1 MARKDYTKLT
11 PSQYLTIL
19 ENGTYTIGDYTYTV
33 AGQLGSRI
41 YIEIYKDGKKQ
52 NLSFSIDPEQVKQ
65 EMINERKKEE
75 MKILKEKN
83 KKVQA
88 VKVKLSDEM
97 YEKLKKVVQE
107 QNTTVSEYIRKLIQ
121 KEVGE

>member
-11 PSQYLTIL
+11 PAQYLTIL
-19 ENGTYTIGDYTYTV
+19 ENGTYTIGDYTYIV

-41 YIEIYKDGKKQ
+41 YIEVYKDGKKQ
-52 NLSFSIDPEQVKQ
+52 NLSFYIDPEHVKE
-65 EMINERKKEE
+65 EMITERKKEE
-75 MKILKEKN
+75 DKRLKEKN

-88 VKVKLSDEM
+88 VKVKLSEEM
-97 YEKLKKVVQE
+97 YKKLKKDVQE

-121 KEVGE
+121 KEIGE

>member
-11 PSQYLTIL
+11 PAQYLTIL

-33 AGQLGSRI
+33 AGQLGSRS
-41 YIEIYKDGKKQ
+41 YIEVYKDGKKQ

-121 KEVGE
+121 EKMGE

>member
-41 YIEIYKDGKKQ
+41 YIEVYKDGKKQ

-65 EMINERKKEE
+65 QMITDGKKEE
-75 MKILKEKN
+75 KKRLKEKN

-88 VKVKLSDEM
+88 VKVKLSEEM
-97 YEKLKKVVQE
+97 YEKLKKNVQE
-107 QNTTVSEYIRKLIQ
+107 QNTTVSEYIRKLIEE
-121 KEVGE
+121 KMGE

>member
-1 MARKDYTKLT
+1 MARKDYTNLS

-19 ENGTYTIGDYTYTV
+19 EKGTYTIGDYTYEV
-33 AGQLGSRI
+33 AGQLGSRS
-41 YIEIYKDGKKQ
+41 YIEVYKDGKKQ

-65 EMINERKKEE
+65 EIITERKEE
-75 MKILKEKN
+75 EKKILKEKN

-88 VKVKLSDEM
+88 VKVKLSEEM
-97 YEKLKKVVQE
+97 YEKLKKDVQE

-121 KEVGE
+121 EKMGE

>member
-11 PSQYLTIL
+11 PTQYLTIL

-41 YIEIYKDGKKQ
+41 YIDIYKDGKKQ
-52 NLSFSIDPEQVKQ
+52 NLSFSIDPEQAKQ
-65 EMINERKKEE
+65 ETITERKKEE
-75 MKILKEKN
+75 YKRLKEKN

-88 VKVKLSDEM
+88 VKVKLSEEM
-97 YEKLKKVVQE
+97 YEKLKKKVQE
-107 QNTTVSEYIRKLIQ
+107 QNTTVSEYIRKLIEE
-121 KEVGE
+121 KMGE

>member
-1 MARKDYTKLT
+1 MARKDYTNLT

-65 EMINERKKEE
+65 EMIADGKKEE
-75 MKILKEKN
+75 KKRLKEKN
-83 KKVQA
+83 KIVHD
-88 VKVKLSDEM
+88 VKVKLSEEM
-97 YEKLKKVVQE
+97 YQKLKKDVQE

-121 KEVGE
+121 EKIGD

>member
-11 PSQYLTIL
+11 PAQYLTIL

-33 AGQLGSRI
+33 SGQLGSRS
-41 YIEIYKDGKKQ
+41 YIEVYKDGKKQ

-88 VKVKLSDEM
+88 VKVKLSEEM

-107 QNTTVSEYIRKLIQ
+107 QNTTVSEYIRKLIEE
-121 KEVGE
+121 KMGE

>member
-1 MARKDYTKLT
+1 MARKDYTNLT

-33 AGQLGSRI
+33 AGQLGNRI
-41 YIEIYKDGKKQ
+41 YIEIYKEGKKQ

-88 VKVKLSDEM
+88 VKVKLSEEM

-107 QNTTVSEYIRKLIQ
+107 KNTTVSEYIRELIQ
-121 KEVGE
+121 EKIGE

>member
-1 MARKDYTKLT
+1 MPRKDYTKLT
-11 PSQYLTIL
+11 PTQYLTIL

-41 YIEIYKDGKKQ
+41 YIEVYKDGKKQ

-65 EMINERKKEE
+65 EIITERKEE
-75 MKILKEKN
+75 EKKILKEKN
-83 KKVQA
+83 KKVQS
-88 VKVKLSDEM
+88 VKVKLSEEM

-121 KEVGE
+121 EKMGE

>member
-41 YIEIYKDGKKQ
+41 YIEVYKDGKKQ
-52 NLSFSIDPEQVKQ
+52 NLSFSIDPEQIKE
-65 EMINERKKEE
+65 EMITERKKEE
-75 MKILKEKN
+75 DKRLKEKN

-88 VKVKLSDEM
+88 VKVKLSEEM
-97 YEKLKKVVQE
+97 YEKLKKKVQE
-107 QNTTVSEYIRKLIQ
+107 QNTTVSEYIRKLIEE
-121 KEVGE
+121 KMGE

>member
-1 MARKDYTKLT
+1 MARKDYTNLT

-19 ENGTYTIGDYTYTV
+19 ENGTYTRDNYTYKV

-65 EMINERKKEE
+65 QIITDGKKEE
-75 MKILKEKN
+75 DKILKEKN
-83 KKVQA
+83 KKVQT
-88 VKVKLSDEM
+88 VKVKLSEEM
-97 YEKLKKVVQE
+97 YEKLRKVVQE

-121 KEVGE
+121 EKIGE

>member
-1 MARKDYTKLT
+1 MARKDYTNLT

-33 AGQLGSRI
+33 AGQLGSRS
-41 YIEIYKDGKKQ
+41 YIEVYKDGKKQ

-65 EMINERKKEE
+65 EMVNERKKEE
-75 MKILKEKN
+75 KKILKEKN
-83 KKVQA
+83 KKVQS
-88 VKVKLSDEM
+88 VKVKLSEEM
-97 YEKLKKVVQE
+97 YEKLRKVVQE

-121 KEVGE
+121 EKMGE

>member
-33 AGQLGSRI
+33 AGKLGSRI
-41 YIEIYKDGKKQ
+41 YIEVYKDGKKQ

-65 EMINERKKEE
+65 EMITDGKKEE
-75 MKILKEKN
+75 KIQLRITRNLKEKLEELAKEKN
-83 KKVQA
+83 QSVSDYIRDLI
-88 VKVKLSDEM
+88 VEKLS
-97 YEKLKKVVQE
+97 
-107 QNTTVSEYIRKLIQ
+107 
-121 KEVGE
+121 

>member
-1 MARKDYTKLT
+1 MARKDYTNLT

-65 EMINERKKEE
+65 EMITERKKEE
-75 MKILKEKN
+75 KKILKEKN
-83 KKVQA
+83 KKVHD
-88 VKVKLSDEM
+88 VKVKLSEEM
-97 YEKLKKVVQE
+97 YEKLKKDVQE

-121 KEVGE
+121 EKMGE

>member
-19 ENGTYTIGDYTYTV
+19 ENGTYTIDDYTYTV

-41 YIEIYKDGKKQ
+41 YIEVYKDGKKQ

-65 EMINERKKEE
+65 EMITDGKKEE
-75 MKILKEKN
+75 KIQLRITRNLKEKLEGLAKEKN
-83 KKVQA
+83 QTVSDYIRDLI
-88 VKVKLSDEM
+88 VEKLS
-97 YEKLKKVVQE
+97 
-107 QNTTVSEYIRKLIQ
+107 
-121 KEVGE
+121 

>member
-11 PSQYLTIL
+11 PAQYLTIL
-19 ENGTYTIGDYTYTV
+19 ENGTYTIGDYTYIV

-41 YIEIYKDGKKQ
+41 YIEVYKDGKKQ
-52 NLSFSIDPEQVKQ
+52 NLSFSIDPEHVKE
-65 EMINERKKEE
+65 EMITERKKEE
-75 MKILKEKN
+75 DKRLKEKN

-88 VKVKLSDEM
+88 VKVKLSEEM
-97 YEKLKKVVQE
+97 YKKLKKDVQE

-121 KEVGE
+121 KEIGE

>member
-41 YIEIYKDGKKQ
+41 YIEVYKDGKKQ
-52 NLSFSIDPEQVKQ
+52 NLTFSIDPEQLKQ

-88 VKVKLSDEM
+88 VKVKLSEEM

-107 QNTTVSEYIRKLIQ
+107 QNTTVSEYIRKLIEE
-121 KEVGE
+121 KIGE